1 MLIKMDCI
9 TYGHKIYDLADAS
22 LTYNKDPI
30 TGYYSAEAFLE
41 DLETMLRYDP
51 VKVYVVDTKPS

>member
-1 MLIKMDCI
+1 MDCI
-9 TYGHKIYDLADAS
+9 TYGHKIYDLADGS